1 MLFLGIDFG
10 WYNRPSGLACLRWDG
25 ARLSLEGIERR
36 AKLEE
41 ILAWVEQTAG
51 AGPALVAVDAPTI
64 ILNETG
70 MRAPDRL
77 THVLFGR
84 FGAACY
90 PANLGRPYAVRTVR
104 LGCELE
110 ARGFR
115 HAPALSPRTLG
126 RFQIEVF
133 PHPAIVHL
141 FGLERIIRYKK
152 GLLAARRAELAR
164 YRQLI
169 LEGLPRLTPALEPP
183 VLPPVPQSGAALKE
197 VEDLLDALLC
207 AYVGAHW
214 WYWGLE
220 RNLVLGSVAEGY
232 IIVPARSPVGSSQVG
247 ALKACT
253 DCG

>member
-10 WYNRPSGLACLRWDG
+10 WYGRSSGLACLRLDG
-25 ARLSLEGIERR
+25 ARLLLEGLERCL
-36 AKLEE
+36 AIEE
-41 ILAWVEQTAG
+41 ILAWIERTAG

-64 ILNETG
+64 IPNETG
-70 MRAPDRL
+70 MRVPDRL

-84 FGAACY
+84 LGAACY
-90 PANLGRPYAVRTVR
+90 PANLGRPYAARTVG
-104 LGCELE
+104 LGRELE
-110 ARGFR
+110 ARGFI
-115 HAPALSPRTLG
+115 HAATLVPRTPG

-152 GLLAARRAELAR
+152 GPLARRRAELAR

-169 LEGLPRLTPALEPP
+169 LETLPALTPALAAPA
-183 VLPPVPQSGAALKE
+183 LPPVPQSGAALKE
-197 VEDLLDALLC
+197 LEDQLDALLC
-207 AYVGAHW
+207 AYIGAHW

-232 IIVPARSPVGSSQVG
+232 IIVPARPPVHAGR
-247 ALKACT
+247 
-253 DCG
+253 